1 VTCSIH
7 DSFANHSEVQ
17 NKFDIK
23 LITKFDEYD
32 AIILAVSHNNYKSLD
47 FQKLKKTKESVI
59 YDVKSIL
66 DRKII
71 DARL

>member
-1 VTCSIH
+1 MTCSIH
-7 DSFANHSEVQ
+7 DSFANHSEVK

-23 LITKFDEYD
+23 LITKFDKYD